1 MTPEAERY
9 FAKGRECLK
18 DARLYLELV
27 PRVGAREAYLAAY
40 HAAEALVF
48 ERTGKIAKT
57 HRGVRTEFLRLTRT
71 ERLIER
77 PLLEF
82 LARAYELKAMADY
95 GTGAEAVIPVETA
108 KAAFETARRF
118 LEVVE
123 FLLKAPSSSGE
134 Q

>member
-1 MTPEAERY
+1 MPGYILNSFLGLVRV
-9 FAKGRECLK
+9 
-18 DARLYLELV
+18 RLISL
-27 PRVGAREAYLAAY
+27 PY

-57 HRGVRTEFLRLTRT
+57 HRGVRAEFLRLTRT

-108 KAAFETARRF
+108 KAAFETAGVSLRW
-118 LEVVE
+118 
-123 FLLKAPSSSGE
+123 
-134 Q
+134 